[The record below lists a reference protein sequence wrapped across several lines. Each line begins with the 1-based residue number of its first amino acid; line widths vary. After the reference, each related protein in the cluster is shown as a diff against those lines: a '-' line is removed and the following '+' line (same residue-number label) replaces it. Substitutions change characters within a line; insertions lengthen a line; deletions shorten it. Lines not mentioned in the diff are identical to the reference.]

1 MAGERWGVH
10 FMPKQWT
17 KRDLVA
23 VPATVPADLRA
34 A

>member
-1 MAGERWGVH
+1 VH

-17 KRDLVA
+17 KRDHVA
-23 VPATVPADLRA
+23 VPATVPADRRA